1 MTEERKIQIPVV
13 VDGTGAKQGFSE
25 VKAAAQDMAQAVSQ
39 AGVTASKG
47 VDAIGAGAPAAA
59 AKVDGATR
67 SLIGSIQRTTAVMEA
82 GGRTTAKYYEA
93 LAAQRGVSLEA
104 LKPYLA
110 QLDAVSAK
118 QGVATAALNTGA
130 AGLNNLGM
138 SAKATTAALR
148 QVPAQFTDI
157 VTSLAAGQ
165 RPLQVLL
172 QQGGQLKDVFGGI
185 GPAASALGGYI
196 KGLVNPF
203 SVAALAVGGLIIA
216 QKAGADEAREYAKAL
231 VLSGNAVG
239 TTTGQLQGYAEN
251 IAKITGN
258 QSKAADAL
266 ADFAQ
271 NGKVGANS
279 LEAFARAALAFEKA
293 TGQAVSKTV
302 AQFAELGRSPVEAS
316 VKLNE
321 QMNYLTADIY
331 KQIKALEDQGRATA
345 AADLAQKAFAD
356 TIENRSAMVIQ
367 NLGYIEKAWNGI
379 KGAISGAGSA
389 LAGIGRDL
397 TGADQLAILRGQLE
411 ARQER
416 NKTLGI
422 TDGKGTQ
429 ELKDQIDALTEI
441 ERLQRRSATAQAE
454 RAALAKQFIEFDKQG
469 AEFKTKAA
477 RRDEAI
483 LKAEVEGR
491 ALVNAGL
498 LTEAQLRKRIADIR
512 DKFKEGGSGSAGV
525 GQNEVAAIN
534 ARIKEQTE
542 FLTRLRATP
551 IGADVPTLTQGEKDV
566 ARLREELNT
575 DIKGAARAQKELA
588 LSRALVAAETDKA
601 VVAEQN
607 YRKALAA
614 TMAVSDKQVD
624 AQTTIAER
632 IRDQALNQEAANAAI
647 GKSKTA
653 TEQLTLA
660 TLQQQLAEAEGSD
673 RFIPAYVAALRQA
686 VEWQTRYADALK
698 DTEAKQLALS
708 NGEWARLV
716 AEEAKT
722 LELEVGLLGMT
733 QQARE
738 TIIGQRRV
746 ELELA
751 KRIVEIDRSGA
762 TPERKAEL
770 RSDAEATAIAAKAN
784 VTRKAF
790 IDEWQRTADQI
801 NNSLT
806 DALLRGF
813 EDGKGFAEN
822 FRDTLTNMFKTL
834 VLRPII
840 QGILAPVTGSIAGLS
855 GGGTAGGAA
864 GSISN
869 LTSVAGAVGQ
879 FATGATAGASTAS
892 LIGANAVGAVG
903 GDAIGALAA
912 LNGGWAGVGTAGAA
926 SAAASIASF
935 AAVAGPLALG
945 VIALSGILSKQGET
959 RSGGTYDRLSFVEG
973 PSGGEIGGEAARTAI
988 SGTMASINATLK
1000 ALGSTATLNGF
1011 LSGLESSEKGKGFAF
1026 AGGSLSTGENFGQFN
1041 RTLGVDN
1048 RRGSMTPE
1056 QANAAFAEELKQATL
1071 QALQAADVPGML
1083 GDYLRQLGDIDALSG
1098 GALDAALN
1106 RINTAL
1112 TQRTALEARYFDITA
1127 TEAQKLA
1134 KARDAERE
1142 ATDAFSKALLES
1154 IYARE
1159 DVVKAVAGARNVLAE
1174 SYETEKRALET
1185 TRDRVL
1191 GFSKTLKGFTD
1202 GLLIGNL
1209 SPLTPAQ
1216 RYAELGS
1223 RYTILKAQ
1231 ASAGDANA
1239 REKFPE
1245 VAQQF
1250 LEASRTLNASGANYQ
1265 ADFARVLADSE
1276 GMQSIASKQ
1285 YDASVAALSKLDL
1298 QVAGLIDIK
1307 GAVMTV
1313 AEAIYA
1319 LAGAGGGQTIDPIQ
1333 KLYSELLGRSPD
1345 AEGGA
1350 YFRSKLAVGV
1360 SEATIRQDIMNSPEY
1375 KRLRGIP
1382 LATGLDTV
1390 PYDGFRATLH
1400 AEETVLNRDAA
1411 RAWRA
1416 GMSGGDSGAL
1426 VAEVSALRKEV
1437 AELRKEN
1444 RADALAVAQS
1454 HAIAVDQSADK
1465 IVSGTK
1471 GNAKAAAF
1479 DQKNTPAYA

>member
-1 MTEERKIQIPVV
+1 M
-13 VDGTGAKQGFSE
+13 SE
-25 VKAAAQDMAQAVSQ
+25 LGSIKGEVSFDTTKADEALGRVETRASKMAASVVKA
-39 AGVTASKG
+39 GETADKG
-47 VDAIGAGAPAAA
+47 IASIGKSASASAE
-59 AKVDGATR
+59 KVDSAAR
-67 SLIGSIQRTTAVMEA
+67 NMIGSIQRTTAAMNA
-82 GGRTTAKYYEA
+82 GSKSSADYYRA
-93 LAAQRGVSLEA
+93 LAAQRGVDPRVLEPYLKQLDVAASGAKKATVELQGMERAARGLGQALGSLGVLAVAAFGINAVSSAAALGDKLDDLSEKTGITVRDLSVLRYAGEVTGTSFDAVAVGVRKLSQNMAAAAGGSKEQIAAFAALGVSVKGLDGNLRGSDKVLGDIADRFATFSDGPAKAALAIELFGKSGADMIPLLNKGSQGIAELRIEGERLGAVFGGELAEQSAEFNDNLKRIALSSEAARVQLVGQFIPTLNELAKAFIETKDGTDSFALALGGGFATALQAASILGLNIAFVFSGIGREIGAIAAQSAALARLDFSGFTAISQAVREDGERARKELEA
-104 LKPYLA
+104 LERRILGLRDVGGGRGLFVDPRILGPVDTVAEQARRLRGNAPVIEKPASGGGASASKVNRELEDRARLLA
-110 QLDAVSAK
+110 ELAGLTGTFAKDWENLSRAFKDGDISLDQLIAAQDVLLSKQPAIRAMRDAEAK
-118 QGVATAALNTGA
+118 SLEETRKAYAQYVQGLRDSERNAEVEINTRVATAKAEA
-130 AGLNNLGM
+130 EAYGLLGSQVAM
-138 SAKATTAALR
+138 LTLARLEDARTA
-148 QVPAQFTDI
+148 
-157 VTSLAAGQ
+157 
-165 RPLQVLL
+165 
-172 QQGGQLKDVFGGI
+172 
-185 GPAASALGGYI
+185 
-196 KGLVNPF
+196 
-203 SVAALAVGGLIIA
+203 AALAGEDLESLDRRIKKQRELIGL
-216 QKAGADEAREYAKAL
+216 L
-231 VLSGNAVG
+231 
-239 TTTGQLQGYAEN
+239 
-251 IAKITGN
+251 
-258 QSKAADAL
+258 
-266 ADFAQ
+266 
-271 NGKVGANS
+271 
-279 LEAFARAALAFEKA
+279 
-293 TGQAVSKTV
+293 
-302 AQFAELGRSPVEAS
+302 
-316 VKLNE
+316 
-321 QMNYLTADIY
+321 
-331 KQIKALEDQGRATA
+331 
-345 AADLAQKAFAD
+345 
-356 TIENRSAMVIQ
+356 
-367 NLGYIEKAWNGI
+367 
-379 KGAISGAGSA
+379 
-389 LAGIGRDL
+389 
-397 TGADQLAILRGQLE
+397 
-411 ARQER
+411 
-416 NKTLGI
+416 
-422 TDGKGTQ
+422 
-429 ELKDQIDALTEI
+429 
-441 ERLQRRSATAQAE
+441 
-454 RAALAKQFIEFDKQG
+454 QG
-469 AEFKTKAA
+469 AEVRDANVKAA
-477 RRDEAI
+477 KEVQ
-483 LKAEVEGR
+483 AEW
-491 ALVNAGL
+491 
-498 LTEAQLRKRIADIR
+498 
-512 DKFKEGGSGSAGV
+512 
-525 GQNEVAAIN
+525 
-534 ARIKEQTE
+534 
-542 FLTRLRATP
+542 
-551 IGADVPTLTQGEKDV
+551 
-566 ARLREELNT
+566 
-575 DIKGAARAQKELA
+575 
-588 LSRALVAAETDKA
+588 
-601 VVAEQN
+601 
-607 YRKALAA
+607 
-614 TMAVSDKQVD
+614 
-624 AQTTIAER
+624 ER
-632 IRDQALNQEAANAAI
+632 
-647 GKSKTA
+647 T
-653 TEQLTLA
+653 TEQIS
-660 TLQQQLAEAEGSD
+660 Q
-673 RFIPAYVAALRQA
+673 
-686 VEWQTRYADALK
+686 
-698 DTEAKQLALS
+698 
-708 NGEWARLV
+708 
-716 AEEAKT
+716 
-722 LELEVGLLGMT
+722 
-733 QQARE
+733 
-738 TIIGQRRV
+738 
-746 ELELA
+746 
-751 KRIVEIDRSGA
+751 
-762 TPERKAEL
+762 
-770 RSDAEATAIAAKAN
+770 
-784 VTRKAF
+784 
-790 IDEWQRTADQI
+790 
-801 NNSLT
+801 SLT

-840 QGILAPVTGSIAGLS
+840 QGILAPVTGSITGLS

-1056 QANAAFAEELKQATL
+1056 QANAAFADELKQATL

-1382 LATGLDTV
+1382 LATGIDTV
-1390 PYDGFRATLH
+1390 PFDGFRATLH

-1454 HAIAVDQSADK
+1454 HAIAVGQSAEI
-1465 IVSGTK
+1465 IVNGTK
-1471 GNAKAAAF
+1471 GAVKDAAWERS
-1479 DQKNTPAYA
+1479 NVPALA